1 MPRHRESGLL
11 RTLGLGLSSCA
22 RRIVSS
28 LVSWASSAGLFCRLR
43 PRPKKDAMLSGNDG
57 ERRSTAEVGD
67 EEEGC
72 SLHAG
77 PDRSYFDGAKMR
89 CMWSE

>member
-1 MPRHRESGLL
+1 M
-11 RTLGLGLSSCA
+11 
-22 RRIVSS
+22 SS
-28 LVSWASSAGLFCRLR
+28 LVSCASSTGLFGRLR

-57 ERRSTAEVGD
+57 ERRSTAEAGVEG
-67 EEEGC
+67 EGC

-77 PDRSYFDGAKMR
+77 PDRSYLDGAKMR